1 MEMESEMEM
10 EMWMEME
17 MEIFGARKACSQFRF
32 ASKLLLTFDF
42 EVLEAS
48 GARKGD
54 QGSPTK
60 PPKSSRGAL
69 KRLPRG
75 SLEVLW
81 GLLEVQKIPQAT
93 ILETFID
100 FRASKNSPRGPQVTI
115 HRPCQRFR
123 ASIRGTPELSFRL
136 SRARAPRS
144 RTHFIPLLIIGE

>member
-1 MEMESEMEM
+1 MEMEMWMEMAMEMAMEMEMWM

-17 MEIFGARKACSQFRF
+17 MEIFGARKACSQSRF
-32 ASKLLLTFDF
+32 ASKWLLTPDF

-54 QGSPTK
+54 QGSPKK
-60 PPKSSRGAL
+60 PPRSSRGAL

-81 GLLEVQKIPQAT
+81 ELLEVQKAPQAT

-100 FRASKNSPRGPQVTI
+100 FRASKNPPGGPQVTI
-115 HRPCQRFR
+115 YRPCQRF
-123 ASIRGTPELSFRL
+123 
-136 SRARAPRS
+136 
-144 RTHFIPLLIIGE
+144 